1 MSEPTLPSGVA
12 LAPGESVL
20 SLRVRYAE
28 SDQMGFAY
36 YANYLIWFEVGR
48 TDWLRQR
55 GVTYRSLEEK
65 GYLLPVTEA
74 HCRYLASARYDDLLF
89 VCARAT
95 RLTRVQLRFEYRIL
109 HEDASLLATGHTEH
123 CFLSREGRP
132 VRVPPEVRELL
143 GDLVAAP

>member
-1 MSEPTLPSGVA
+1 MTEAAFPEA
-12 LAPGESVL
+12 DRLAPSESVL

-36 YANYLIWFEVGR
+36 YANYLVWFEVGR

-55 GVTYRSLEEK
+55 GVTYRSLEER

-74 HCRYLASARYDDLLF
+74 YCRYLASARYDDLLF

-109 HEDASLLATGHTEH
+109 HEKGGTLATGHTEH

-132 VRVPPEVRELL
+132 VRVPSEVRRLL
-143 GDLVAAP
+143 GELTAD

>member
-1 MSEPTLPSGVA
+1 MTEGRLPDGTR
-12 LAPGESVL
+12 LAPGESLL

-36 YANYLIWFEVGR
+36 YANYLVWFEVGR

-109 HEDASLLATGHTEH
+109 HESGGTLAMGHTEH

-132 VRVPPEVRELL
+132 VRVPPEVRNLL
-143 GDLVAAP
+143 GDLSAD

>member
-1 MSEPTLPSGVA
+1 MTEGRLPDGTR
-12 LAPGESVL
+12 LAPGESLL

-36 YANYLIWFEVGR
+36 YANYLVWFEVGR

-109 HEDASLLATGHTEH
+109 HESGGTLAMGHTEH

-132 VRVPPEVRELL
+132 VRVPPEVRSLL
-143 GDLVAAP
+143 RDVSAD